1 MLQEIKNIKWYALY
15 VRSRSEKSVGEL
27 LQKKGVEV
35 YVPLIKTMRQWTDR
49 KKMVEIPLFSGYVFV
64 KTTAGQSDFILRTK
78 GIVGFVKYLGKN
90 AAIRDIEL
98 SRIKQLVE
106 LGYEIETSELNK
118 RFQVGEKIQITSGPL
133 KGIEG
138 YVMNLVNSYWL
149 EIALE
154 SLGQVIKV
162 KLPEGI
168 LKTI

>member
-1 MLQEIKNIKWYALY
+1 MQEIQDKKWYALY
-15 VRSRSEKSVGEL
+15 VRSRGEKSVGEL

-35 YVPLIKTMRQWTDR
+35 YVPLVKTMRQWSDR
-49 KKMVEIPLFSGYVFV
+49 KKMVELPLFSGYVFV
-64 KTTAGQSDFILRTK
+64 KTTATQNDFVLRTN

-90 AAIRDIEL
+90 AEIRETEL
-98 SRIKQLVE
+98 NRVKQLVA
-106 LGYEIETSELNK
+106 LGYEMETSLLNK
-118 RFQVGEKIQITSGPL
+118 RLQVGEKIKVTSGPL
-133 KGIEG
+133 KGVEG
-138 YVMNLVNSYWL
+138 YVMSLINGDWL

>member
-1 MLQEIKNIKWYALY
+1 MQETQNNKWYALY

-35 YVPLIKTMRQWTDR
+35 YVPLIKTMRQWSDR
-49 KKMVEIPLFSGYVFV
+49 KKMVEMPLFSGYVFV
-64 KTTAGQSDFILRTK
+64 KTVTSQADFILRTK

-90 AAIRDIEL
+90 AVIKEIEL
-98 SRIKQLVE
+98 SRVKQLVE
-106 LGYEIETSELNK
+106 LGYEMETSVLNK
-118 RFQVGEKIQITSGPL
+118 RFQIGEKIKITSGPL
-133 KGIEG
+133 KGVEG
-138 YVMNLVNSYWL
+138 YVMNLINGDWL